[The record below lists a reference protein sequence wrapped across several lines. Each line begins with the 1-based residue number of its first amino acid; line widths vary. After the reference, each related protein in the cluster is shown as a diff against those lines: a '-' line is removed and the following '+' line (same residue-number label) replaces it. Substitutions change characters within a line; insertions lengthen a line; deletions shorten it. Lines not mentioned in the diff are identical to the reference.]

1 MELANG
7 ANALKCAPLSGSSIM
22 LQRAN
27 VETIVTCK
35 MPLMG
40 TALFVP
46 ERQRVK
52 AESART
58 PGVTGVGAVK
68 QHVFTT
74 VIWCGLISEKPHQ
87 TARAFMNCPSHFLR
101 RLHFPPSY
109 AAGGG
114 RRISKLI
121 NCWFATAL
129 QHYTTLTSNPSQ
141 GGTRTSGRLSSRVA
155 VATTAWVDGRFCQ
168 QHCNAQDRRGQR
180 AGNWHRNGFGS
191 RLSEQWQQSH

>member
-7 ANALKCAPLSGSSIM
+7 ATALKCAPLSSSSIM

-35 MPLMG
+35 TPLMG

-46 ERQRVK
+46 ELQRVK

-58 PGVTGVGAVK
+58 PGVTGGRAVK

-74 VIWCGLISEKPHQ
+74 VIWRGLISEKPHQ
-87 TARAFMNCPSHFLR
+87 TARFHELPVT
-101 RLHFPPSY
+101 FPPS
-109 AAGGG
+109 ASLPSLTRSRAPTEAG

-121 NCWFATAL
+121 SC
-129 QHYTTLTSNPSQ
+129 
-141 GGTRTSGRLSSRVA
+141 
-155 VATTAWVDGRFCQ
+155 
-168 QHCNAQDRRGQR
+168 
-180 AGNWHRNGFGS
+180 
-191 RLSEQWQQSH
+191 